1 MCYHEIVHTAC
12 AVCVSCIH
20 SVLSDGFG
28 PAAADYWSE
37 KPTKY
42 AGIAIELNGEDN
54 YLTDVIIFDGGQ
66 DQAVLINGAATVLKG
81 VHTWGG
87 PLVINGT
94 YDIQDRILGC
104 YIDYNTLDIFNPN
117 SVTVSDTF
125 FVRLSK
131 GLELV

>member
-1 MCYHEIVHTAC
+1 MKLCMPRVLPAC
-12 AVCVSCIH
+12 LAWIR
-20 SVLSDGFG
+20 SVLSDFFG
-28 PAAADYWSE
+28 PVAADYWSE
-37 KPTKY
+37 KPTKH

-125 FVRLSK
+125 FVRRSK

>member
-1 MCYHEIVHTAC
+1 M
-12 AVCVSCIH
+12 SCIH

-94 YDIQDRILGC
+94 YDIQDRVLGC

-131 GLELV
+131 GLESV

>member
-1 MCYHEIVHTAC
+1 MFCLRVLHGSIQ
-12 AVCVSCIH
+12 SCLIIF
-20 SVLSDGFG
+20 FG
-28 PAAADYWSE
+28 PVAADYWSE
-37 KPTKY
+37 KPTKH

-104 YIDYNTLDIFNPN
+104 YIDYNTLDIFNPY